1 LLLGYLEFLALLF
14 LPGVAF
20 MELFRLGGEFSLA
33 ERLGLAF
40 GLSMGLD
47 VLVLAFRTSGPLVG
61 SQLMVLMSSNSTF
74 AENMYEQ
81 HRNALMWMHVSFS
94 STLASCSS
102 SAPHEPQGFRTLCK
116 EVVWKGTRG
125 LAAEIVARSAFP
137 HSSEKHNQ
145 TQETPPRGA

>member
-1 LLLGYLEFLALLF
+1 MLLGYLELLALLF

-102 SAPHEPQGFRTLCK
+102 SAPHKPQGFRTLCK
-116 EVVWKGTRG
+116 EVV
-125 LAAEIVARSAFP
+125 
-137 HSSEKHNQ
+137 
-145 TQETPPRGA
+145 